1 MYIIWNHS
9 IRKIFFLLYLF
20 ICSIIYLYQYG
31 IMCFMLLVII
41 WIIIDYLN
49 IYVYT
54 IPVPLK
60 AYCEFV

>member
-1 MYIIWNHS
+1 
-9 IRKIFFLLYLF
+9 
-20 ICSIIYLYQYG
+20 
-31 IMCFMLLVII
+31 MCFMLLVII

-60 AYCEFV
+60 GYCEFV

>member
-1 MYIIWNHS
+1 
-9 IRKIFFLLYLF
+9 
-20 ICSIIYLYQYG
+20 
-31 IMCFMLLVII
+31 MCFMLLVII